1 MEVIILTKESF
12 KEINK
17 MADINDPADDGD
29 CFWFPD
35 LAKCQDTGDET
46 AEVNTETINDV
57 DNEFVFEQELDPSNV
72 IARMPILGNIAYI
85 STALL
90 AATAAGL
97 RQFRWRADDDGF
109 KNKYYAFWTFYE
121 ADLGSTNYW
130 ELGTLIAD
138 FGMLGI
144 FGVAFV
150 TEILATF
157 GIAPELNVMVWAF
170 GVGLGGLVIGLTYN
184 IMMFMAINTCYGI
197 NSDSAKAMTTGI
209 PAGLL
214 MQQIQF
220 DWLMSNAAA
229 AMIGWVLFSAYG
241 NWWESMDSQIV
252 DEDEEMKMEEETAA
266 VEEETAVEEEVIAGE
281 GEIATEEEAFA
292 PEAVEEPF

>member
-1 MEVIILTKESF
+1 MEVIILTKETF

-17 MADINDPADDGD
+17 MADINDNADDGD

-35 LAKCQDTGDET
+35 LAKCQDTGDQTE
-46 AEVNTETINDV
+46 EVNTETINDV
-57 DNEFVFEQELDPSNV
+57 DNEFVFERELDPSNV

-97 RQFRWRADDDGF
+97 RQFRWRADGSYAT
-109 KNKYYAFWTFYE
+109 KYYASWTAME
-121 ADLGSTNYW
+121 AEYGSTNYW

-170 GVGLGGLVIGLTYN
+170 GVGLGGLIVGLTYN
-184 IMMFMAINTCYGI
+184 IMMFLAINTVYGI
-197 NSDSAKAMTTGI
+197 NSNTSKV
-209 PAGLL
+209 
-214 MQQIQF
+214 
-220 DWLMSNAAA
+220 AA
-229 AMIGWVLFSAYG
+229 
-241 NWWESMDSQIV
+241 
-252 DEDEEMKMEEETAA
+252 T
-266 VEEETAVEEEVIAGE
+266 
-281 GEIATEEEAFA
+281 
-292 PEAVEEPF
+292 

>member
-35 LAKCQDTGDET
+35 LAKCQDTGDQTPE
-46 AEVNTETINDV
+46 ENTETINDV

-197 NSDSAKAMTTGI
+197 NSDSSKATSATY
-209 PAGLL
+209 PAGIL

>member
-1 MEVIILTKESF
+1 
-12 KEINK
+12 
-17 MADINDPADDGD
+17 
-29 CFWFPD
+29 
-35 LAKCQDTGDET
+35 
-46 AEVNTETINDV
+46 
-57 DNEFVFEQELDPSNV
+57 
-72 IARMPILGNIAYI
+72 MPILGNIAYI

-90 AATAAGL
+90 AATAAGI
-97 RQFRWRADDDGF
+97 RQFRWRADDDTYAG
-109 KNKYYAFWTFYE
+109 KYYAIWTALE

-138 FGMLGI
+138 FGMIGI

-184 IMMFMAINTCYGI
+184 IMMFMAINTAYGV
-197 NSDSAKAMTTGI
+197 NSDATKAGASA
-209 PAGLL
+209 AGLVMKL
-214 MQQIQF
+214 IQS
-220 DWLMSNAAA
+220 DWLLSNAAG

-241 NWWESMDSQIV
+241 NWWESMDSQIEE
-252 DEDEEMKMEEETAA
+252 EDEETAMEEEVA

-281 GEIATEEEAFA
+281 GEIATEEETFA
-292 PEAVEEPF
+292 PESVEEPF